1 MPWFDLKGAEIVK
14 LKAQGKK
21 CPSGILGYNSLNP

>member
-21 CPSGILGYNSLNP
+21 CPSGILG